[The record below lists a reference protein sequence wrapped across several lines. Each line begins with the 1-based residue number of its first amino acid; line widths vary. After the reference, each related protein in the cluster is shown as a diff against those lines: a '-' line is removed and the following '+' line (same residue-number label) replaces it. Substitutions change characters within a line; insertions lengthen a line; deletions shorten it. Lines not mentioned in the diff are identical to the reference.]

1 MKTHARVVVIGGG
14 VVGVST
20 LYHLALKGW
29 TDVVLLERAELTAG
43 STWHAAGLL
52 PLFNMSYTVGQ
63 LHKYSVDLYKRL
75 PAETGQDV
83 SFHVTGN
90 LRLATNR
97 DRMDEYQKYCGTANT
112 IGVPFQ
118 VIGPGQVKEL
128 WPLVELGGTDMASIV
143 GALYHPDDG
152 HIAPADLTMALRK
165 GARSRGAEINEQ
177 TEVTAVKR
185 TPSGEWLLTTN
196 KGDIIAEHVVCAT
209 GNYARQT
216 GKLFGI
222 NVPSIPVEHQ
232 YIVYDESPELKAY
245 RNAGGRELAV
255 LRESDQSYY
264 LREERMGWILGPY
277 EAGAPAR
284 FADGVPDWFGKS
296 LFEGDLER
304 LLPHVEAAQR
314 RVPSLATCGIKDIV
328 NGPIAYTPDGSPLV
342 GPAWGA
348 RNLWLNEGHSF
359 GITAA
364 GGSGWQLAEWITE
377 GEPGIDMMAVDPRRY
392 GPYTSKRYVVQKN
405 EETYRNVFVIHYPD
419 EERADAR
426 PAKTSPVYDKL
437 KRMGAVFGQR
447 YGWERA
453 NWFAPA
459 GVEPKDIWSFRRS
472 NYFEHVGVEARRM
485 RERVGV
491 IDLTPFT
498 KHEVTGPG
506 AEAWLDSLVANKVP
520 TKIGRIALCH
530 ALTQRGGIRSEFTI
544 TKIADEHFYVVSAGA
559 AERYDADYL
568 QQKLPTPVAAASTG
582 TSAPGAGV
590 APGSVTLRN
599 ITGSRGVFVLAG
611 PQSREVLAKL
621 TDTPLDNAA
630 FPWLTGQVA
639 EVGLAVDVYLLRVN
653 FVGALGW
660 ELHFPIEYAHH
671 LFDALFAAGA
681 EHGIG
686 MVGMRAM
693 ESLRLEKSY
702 RMWGT
707 DLSPDYTP
715 YEAGLDRFV
724 RLNKGDFIGKPALE
738 KQLAAGV
745 PNRFVTFE
753 VHGVT
758 DADALGN
765 EPLFDAT
772 GALVGRAT
780 AGYYGHVLGKS
791 LGLGY
796 VKPAFAAV
804 GTDLTIEILGERK
817 RATVLVDSP
826 YDPENKDL
834 RA

>member
-1 MKTHARVVVIGGG
+1 MKTHVRVAVIGGG

-20 LYHLALKGW
+20 LYHLARKGW
-29 TDVVLLERAELTAG
+29 SDVVLLERSELTAG

-75 PAETGQDV
+75 PEETGQDV

-90 LRLATNR
+90 LRLATCK

-118 VIGPGQVKEL
+118 VIGPSEVRDL
-128 WPLVELGGTDMASIV
+128 WPLVDLGDGGDTAKII

-165 GARSRGAEINEQ
+165 GARNRGAEIYEQ
-177 TEVTAVKR
+177 TEVTGVAR
-185 TPSGEWLLTTN
+185 TASGEWRLTTN
-196 KGDIIAEHVVCAT
+196 KGEIVAEHVVCAT

-216 GKLFGI
+216 GRLFGI

-245 RNAGGRELAV
+245 RQGGGRELAV

-264 LREERMGWILGPY
+264 LREERLGWILGPY

-296 LFEGDLER
+296 LFEGDLDR
-304 LLPHVEAAQR
+304 LLPHVEAAIR
-314 RVPSLATCGIKDIV
+314 RVPSLATAGIKDIV

-342 GPAWGA
+342 GPAWGVN
-348 RNLWLNEGHSF
+348 NLWLNEGHSF

-364 GGSGWQLAEWITE
+364 GGSGWQLAEWIVD
-377 GEPGIDMMAVDPRRY
+377 GEPGIDMAAVDPRRY

-426 PAKTSPVYDKL
+426 PAKTSPIYDKL
-437 KRMGAVFGQR
+437 ARMGAVFGQR

-459 GVEPKDIWSFRRS
+459 GVEPKDRWSFRRS
-472 NYFEHVGVEARRM
+472 NYFPHVGVEALRM
-485 RERVGV
+485 RREVGV
-491 IDLTPFT
+491 IDLSPFT
-498 KHEVTGPG
+498 KHEVSGPG
-506 AEAWLDSLVANKVP
+506 SEAWLDSLVANKVP
-520 TKIGRIALCH
+520 TKAGRIALCH
-530 ALTQRGGIRSEFTI
+530 ALTRRGGIRSEFTL
-544 TKIADEHFYVVSAGA
+544 TKLGDEHYYVVSAGA
-559 AERYDADYL
+559 AERYDSDYL
-568 QQKLPTPVAAASTG
+568 QRLLPPR
-582 TSAPGAGV
+582 GAG
-590 APGSVTLRN
+590 SDITLRN
-599 ITGSRGVFVLAG
+599 ITTSRGCFVLAG
-611 PQSREVLAKL
+611 PRSRDVLAKL
-621 TDTPLDNAA
+621 TDLPLDNTA
-630 FPWLTGQVA
+630 FPWLTGRVA

-671 LFDALFAAGA
+671 LFDALWSAGA
-681 EHGIG
+681 EFNIG

-693 ESLRLEKSY
+693 ESLRMEKSY

-707 DLSPDYTP
+707 DLTPDYTP

-724 RLNKGDFIGKPALE
+724 RLNKGDFIGKAALE
-738 KQLAAGV
+738 KQLAQGV
-745 PNRFVTFE
+745 PHRFVTLE
-753 VHGVT
+753 VHDVA
-758 DADALGN
+758 DADPLGN
-765 EPLFDAT
+765 EPLYD
-772 GALVGRAT
+772 GKGQLIGRAT
-780 AGYYGHVLGKS
+780 SGYYGHALAKS
-791 LGLGY
+791 LAIGY
-796 VKPAFAAV
+796 VKPEFAAV
-804 GTDLTIEILGERK
+804 GTQLQIEILGERK
-817 RATVLVDSP
+817 RATILVDSP

-834 RA
+834 KA

>member
-29 TDVVLLERAELTAG
+29 SDVVLLERTELTAG

-90 LRLATNR
+90 LRLATCR
-97 DRMDEYQKYCGTANT
+97 ERMDEYLKYCGTANT

-118 VIGPGQVKEL
+118 VISPAEVKKL
-128 WPLVELGGTDMASIV
+128 WPLAELGGSADTPAIV

-165 GARSRGAEINEQ
+165 GARSRGAQIYEQ
-177 TEVTAVKR
+177 TEVTSAQR
-185 TPSGEWLLTTN
+185 TPSGEWKLTTT
-196 KGDIIAEHVVCAT
+196 KGEIIAEHVVCAT
-209 GNYARQT
+209 GNYGRQT
-216 GKLFGI
+216 GKLFGL

-232 YIVYDESPELKAY
+232 YIVYDESPELAAY
-245 RNAGGRELAV
+245 RKAGGKELAV

-284 FADGVPDWFGKS
+284 FADGVPDWFGKN
-296 LFEGDLER
+296 LFEGDLDR
-304 LLPHVEAAQR
+304 LLPHVEAATR
-314 RVPSLATCGIKDIV
+314 RVPALANCGIKDIV
-328 NGPIAYTPDGSPLV
+328 NGPIAYTPDGSPLI
-342 GPAWGA
+342 GPAWNA
-348 RNLWLNEGHSF
+348 RNVWLNEGHSF

-377 GEPGIDMMAVDPRRY
+377 GEPGIDMLAVDPRRY

-405 EETYRNVFVIHYPD
+405 EETYRNVFVIHFPD

-426 PAKTSPVYDKL
+426 PAKTSPVYDKIAA
-437 KRMGAVFGQR
+437 MGGVFGQR

-459 GVEPKDIWSFRRS
+459 GVERKDVWSFRRS
-472 NYFEHVGVEARRM
+472 NYFEHVGNECRLM
-485 RERVGV
+485 REKVGV

-498 KHEVTGPG
+498 KFDVSGPG
-506 AEAWLDSLVANKVP
+506 ASDWLDNLVANKVP
-520 TKIGRIALCH
+520 TKIGRMALCH
-530 ALTQRGGIRSEFTI
+530 ALTPKGGIRSEFTI
-544 TKIADEHFYVVSAGA
+544 TKIEEQRFYVVSAGA
-559 AERYDADYL
+559 AERFDGDYL
-568 QQKLPTPVAAASTG
+568 QRHLPTD
-582 TSAPGAGV
+582 
-590 APGSVTLRN
+590 GSVQLRN
-599 ITGSRGVFVLAG
+599 ITTSRGCFVVAGPKARDVLA
-611 PQSREVLAKL
+611 PLCDV
-621 TDTPLDNAA
+621 PLDNAS
-630 FPWLTGQVA
+630 FPWLSGQVT
-639 EVGLAVDVYLLRVN
+639 EVGLATDVYLLRVN

-671 LFDALFAAGA
+671 LFDAIFASGKA
-681 EHGIG
+681 HGIG

-693 ESLRLEKSY
+693 ESLRMEKSY

-707 DLSPDYTP
+707 DMTRDYTP
-715 YEAGLDRFV
+715 FETGLDRFV
-724 RLNKGDFIGKPALE
+724 RMSKPAFIGKAALE
-738 KQLAAGV
+738 KQQAAGV
-745 PNRFVTFE
+745 PNRFVTLE

-758 DADALGN
+758 DADPLGN
-765 EPLFDAT
+765 EPLFDKSGT
-772 GALVGRAT
+772 IVGRAT
-780 AGYYGHVLGKS
+780 SGYYGHALKKS
-791 LGLGY
+791 LAIGY
-796 VKPAFAAV
+796 VKPEFAPV
-804 GTDLTIEILGERK
+804 GTQLQIEILGERK
-817 RATVLVDSP
+817 SATVLVDSP
-826 YDPENKDL
+826 FDPENAALK
-834 RA
+834 A